1 MENQEEK
8 QKMDVLA
15 VPGPAIVISKEA
27 YEKMMADKSESRSV
41 NIQEKYKKFFESV
54 NNETKK
60 TEGEERSL

>member
-15 VPGPAIVISKEA
+15 VPGPAIVISKET
-27 YEKMMADKSESRSV
+27 YEKMVADKSQGQHM
-41 NIQEKYKKFFESV
+41 NIQEKYKKFFESI

-60 TEGEERSL
+60 AEDEERSL